1 MSWERS
7 YICIDLKSFYASV
20 ECAERGL
27 DAMRTNLVVADPKR
41 TDKTICLAVSPAMK
55 KLGVPNRCRVFEIP
69 KGLEYIMAPPRM
81 QLYINYAAEI
91 YGIYLN
97 YFSKEDIHVY
107 SIDEVF
113 IDVTH
118 YKELYEMDEI
128 QIAMMLM
135 DEIVGDLGILSTCGI
150 GENMYL
156 AKIALDITAKH
167 SPDRIGVLDE
177 ETYRKTL
184 WTHEPLDDFWR
195 IGRRTANKLK
205 KYGTRNMRDIA
216 TTNPDFLYDMFG
228 IDAEILIDHAW
239 GREPVTMADIKSYKP
254 KNNGLTST
262 QILPHD
268 YSFEE
273 GLLIA
278 KEMLDT
284 LCLELVEKGLVTE
297 SVTMYVGYSNALSL
311 PGSKGTFSFDE
322 GTNSYTMLARELE
335 KLFRNMVN
343 PEYGIRRIGIFFN
356 KVHHQTYRQYT
367 WFMDSTSADRERQIQ
382 EAAIA
387 VKKKY
392 GKNKFLRGM
401 DLEDKAMAMERNDQI
416 GGHRK

>member
-20 ECAERGL
+20 ECVKRGL
-27 DAMRTNLVVADPKR
+27 DAMKTNLVVADPTR

-69 KGLEYIMAPPRM
+69 KGIKYVMAPPRM

-205 KYGTRNMRDIA
+205 KYGIRNMRDIA

-239 GREPVTMADIKSYKP
+239 GREPVTMADIKNYKP
-254 KNNGLTST
+254 KSNGLTNS

-278 KEMLDT
+278 KEMLDV
-284 LCLELVEKGLVTE
+284 LCLELVEKGLATE
-297 SVTMYVGYSNALSL
+297 SVTMYVGYSNALAL
-311 PGSKGTFSFDE
+311 PGAKGTFSLGE
-322 GTNSYTMLARELE
+322 ATSSYAMLAREME
-335 KLFRNMVN
+335 RLFHEIVN

-356 KVHHQTYRQYT
+356 KVNHQTYRQYS

-387 VKKKY
+387 VKKRY

-401 DLEDKAMAMERNDQI
+401 DLEESAMAMERNNQI

>member
-20 ECAERGL
+20 ECVERGL
-27 DAMRTNLVVADPKR
+27 DAMKTNLVVADPTR

-69 KGLEYIMAPPRM
+69 KGIKYVMAPPRM

-167 SPDRIGVLDE
+167 SPDRIGALDE

-205 KYGTRNMRDIA
+205 KYGIRNMRDIA

-239 GREPVTMADIKSYKP
+239 GREPVTMADIKNYKP
-254 KNNGLTST
+254 KSNGLTNS

-278 KEMLDT
+278 KEMLDV
-284 LCLELVEKGLVTE
+284 LCLELVEKGLATE
-297 SVTMYVGYSNALSL
+297 SVTMYVGYSNALAL
-311 PGSKGTFSFDE
+311 PGAKGTFSLGE
-322 GTNSYTMLARELE
+322 ATSSYAMLAREME
-335 KLFRNMVN
+335 RLFHEIVN

-356 KVHHQTYRQYT
+356 KVNHQTYRQYS

-387 VKKKY
+387 VKKRY

-401 DLEDKAMAMERNDQI
+401 DLEESAMAMERNDQI

>member
-20 ECAERGL
+20 ECVERGL
-27 DAMRTNLVVADPKR
+27 DAMKTNLVVADPTR

-69 KGLEYIMAPPRM
+69 KGIKYIMAPPRM

-167 SPDRIGVLDE
+167 SPDRIGALDE

-205 KYGTRNMRDIA
+205 KYGIRNMRDIA

-239 GREPVTMADIKSYKP
+239 GREPVTMADIKNYKP
-254 KNNGLTST
+254 KSNGLTNS

-278 KEMLDT
+278 KEMLDV
-284 LCLELVEKGLVTE
+284 LCLELVEKGLATE
-297 SVTMYVGYSNALSL
+297 SVTMYVGYSNALAL
-311 PGSKGTFSFDE
+311 PGAKGTFSLGE
-322 GTNSYTMLARELE
+322 ATSSYAVLAREME
-335 KLFRNMVN
+335 RLFHEIVN

-356 KVHHQTYRQYT
+356 KVNHQTYRQYS

-387 VKKKY
+387 VKKRY

-401 DLEDKAMAMERNDQI
+401 DLEESAMAMERNDQI

>member
-20 ECAERGL
+20 ECVERGL
-27 DAMRTNLVVADPKR
+27 DAMKTNLVVADPTR

-69 KGLEYIMAPPRM
+69 KGIKYIMAPPRM

-205 KYGTRNMRDIA
+205 KYGIRNMRDIA

-239 GREPVTMADIKSYKP
+239 GREPVTMADIKNYKP
-254 KNNGLTST
+254 KSNGLTNS

-278 KEMLDT
+278 KEMLDV
-284 LCLELVEKGLVTE
+284 LCLELVEKGLATE
-297 SVTMYVGYSNALSL
+297 SVTMYVGYSNALAL
-311 PGSKGTFSFDE
+311 PGAKGTFSLGE
-322 GTNSYTMLARELE
+322 ATSSYAMLAREME
-335 KLFRNMVN
+335 RLFHEIVN

-356 KVHHQTYRQYT
+356 KVNHQTYRQYS

-382 EAAIA
+382 ETAIA
-387 VKKKY
+387 VKKRY

-401 DLEDKAMAMERNDQI
+401 DLEDKAMAMERNNQI

>member
-69 KGLEYIMAPPRM
+69 KGLEYIMAPPRI

-91 YGIYLN
+91 YSIYLN

-135 DEIVGDLGILSTCGI
+135 DEIVGDFGILSTCGI

-167 SPDRIGVLDE
+167 SSDRIGVLDE

-205 KYGTRNMRDIA
+205 KYGIRNMRDIA
-216 TTNPDFLYDMFG
+216 TMNQDFLYDMFG
-228 IDAEILIDHAW
+228 VDAEILIDHAW

-311 PGSKGTFSFDE
+311 PGSKGTISFDE

-356 KVHHQTYRQYT
+356 KVNHQTYRQYT

-401 DLEDKAMAMERNDQI
+401 DLEDKAMAMERNNQI

>member
-20 ECAERGL
+20 ECVERGL
-27 DAMRTNLVVADPKR
+27 DAMKTNLVVADPTR

-69 KGLEYIMAPPRM
+69 KGIKYIMAPPRM

-205 KYGTRNMRDIA
+205 KYGIRNMRDIA

-239 GREPVTMADIKSYKP
+239 GREPVTMADIKNYKP
-254 KNNGLTST
+254 KSNGLTNS

-278 KEMLDT
+278 KEMLDV
-284 LCLELVEKGLVTE
+284 LCLELVEKGLATE
-297 SVTMYVGYSNALSL
+297 SVTMYVGYSNALAL
-311 PGSKGTFSFDE
+311 PGAKGTFSLGE
-322 GTNSYTMLARELE
+322 ATSSYAMLAREME
-335 KLFRNMVN
+335 RLFHEIVN

-356 KVHHQTYRQYT
+356 KVNHQTYRQYT

-392 GKNKFLRGM
+392 GNNKFLRGM
-401 DLEDKAMAMERNDQI
+401 DLEDKAMAMERNNQI